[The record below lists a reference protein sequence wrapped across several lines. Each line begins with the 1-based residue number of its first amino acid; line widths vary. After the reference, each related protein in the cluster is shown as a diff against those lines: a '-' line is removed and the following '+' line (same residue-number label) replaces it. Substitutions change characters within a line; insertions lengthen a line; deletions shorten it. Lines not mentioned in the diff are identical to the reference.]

1 MHSPP
6 TAHYVPS
13 TVHLSWKEFK
23 RIIIMWYAKY
33 NIRQARLV
41 TVLVRIQR
49 RYACGSC
56 SGYLGTGMGHQRARL
71 GRSELDPAD
80 GLPEVLAL
88 ELGDLELERGRLA
101 GAVGAGERT
110 RAPRGAYVT
119 VTHS

>member
-6 TAHYVPS
+6 TAHHVPS
-13 TVHLSWKEFK
+13 TVHLSWKESK

-88 ELGDLELERGRLA
+88 DCGELKLKLGWLA
-101 GAVGAGERT
+101 GAVSSSERACSPG
-110 RAPRGAYVT
+110 R
-119 VTHS
+119 S

>member
-1 MHSPP
+1 
-6 TAHYVPS
+6 
-13 TVHLSWKEFK
+13 
-23 RIIIMWYAKY
+23 MWYAKY

-49 RYACGSC
+49 RDACGSC

-101 GAVGAGERT
+101 GAVGARKGT

-119 VTHS
+119 HS